1 MSFRLFVYYCAL
13 VGGWAAFVGWF
24 LGVNFAPGAD
34 HLVARNGVIG
44 MFLGV
49 FIALGLGLVDA
60 FWVLPVRQAAPILS
74 RVGVAV
80 LIGGGG
86 GLLGGGLGQLLVE
99 WTELDVV
106 FVLGWTLLGALCGAS
121 VGAFGMIEQAVRKA
135 GPGGDR
141 PAARAKLLKCVLGG
155 LGGGILGG
163 TLAVLFRGL
172 FADSARYY
180 FPTALGFVALGVS
193 IGLLVGLTQVILK
206 EAWVRVEAG
215 FRPGRELILAKTATT
230 IGRGEGSDIA
240 LFGDSGVEKEHARIV
255 RDGVRYYLQESASAS
270 GTFLNDQLVTA
281 RTALRSGDVIRIGKS
296 LLRFFERQKPQP

>member
-13 VGGWAAFVGWF
+13 AGGWAAFVGWF
-24 LGVNFAPGAD
+24 FGVNFAPGSE

-49 FIALGLGLVDA
+49 SIALGLGLVDA
-60 FWVLPVRQAAPILS
+60 SWMLSTRQSGQLPS

-80 LIGGGG
+80 VIGGAG

-99 WTELDVV
+99 WTQLDVV
-106 FVLGWTLLGALCGAS
+106 LVLGWTLLGALCGAS
-121 VGAFGMIEQAVRKA
+121 VGAFGMIEQMRK
-135 GPGGDR
+135 PGTDADR
-141 PAARAKLLKCVLGG
+141 PATRAKLLKCVLGG
-155 LGGGILGG
+155 LGGGMLGG
-163 TLAVLFRGL
+163 VLAVLFRGL
-172 FADSARYY
+172 FADPGRYY

-255 RDGVRYYLQESASAS
+255 RDGRRYYLVGNTTPG
-270 GTFLNDQLVTA
+270 GTFVNEQPLTD
-281 RTALRSGDVIRIGKS
+281 RTVLQSGDVIRIGKS
-296 LLRFFERQKPQP
+296 LLRFFERQKPQA